1 MSERPSNDETFVP
14 EFLVRIDIEIPAEL
28 PQERARELTRREA
41 ERARELAA
49 TGTLVRL
56 WRVPGRRA
64 NVGLWRASDATQ
76 LHEDLATLPMY
87 PYMRIAVEP
96 LARHPSDPQP

>member
-1 MSERPSNDETFVP
+1 
-14 EFLVRIDIEIPAEL
+14 
-28 PQERARELTRREA
+28 
-41 ERARELAA
+41 
-49 TGTLVRL
+49 
-56 WRVPGRRA
+56 VPGRRA
-64 NVGLWRASDATQ
+64 NVGLWRALDATR